1 MQESQ
6 ANLAACQAAQAG
18 IPAGYCYVDGKIQN
32 PPAAVT
38 DALSKCPA
46 NQQQLLRFVTG
57 SNMVPTPAQGA
68 VAFIACLGANV
79 ETAP

>member
-1 MQESQ
+1 
-6 ANLAACQAAQAG
+6 
-18 IPAGYCYVDGKIQN
+18 
-32 PPAAVT
+32 VT

-57 SNMVPTPAQGA
+57 TGNVPTPTQGA

-79 ETAP
+79 EAAQ